1 LAGFAADANAGVEFH
16 VITNVADLLQD
27 LRAITD

>member
-1 LAGFAADANAGVEFH
+1 LARFAADADAGVEFH
-16 VITNVADLLQD
+16 IIADMADLLQD